1 MMLMTLM
8 LIGATVAGSGSVAF
22 HERLDEADRM
32 DPPEWLVTEMRRL
45 VADGDRWIADNSTY
59 MSDEDPWEQ
68 FGLAW
73 HYADDGEGVTGRLFG
88 LVGGEDRATF
98 WEMRLYWD
106 EERHEA
112 VLWQRSTDGETTG
125 VGTMKP
131 TGNGVETE
139 SIQTFTAADGTTSVL
154 RHLATTTEDRHATQS
169 FNRVEGEWVARRQ
182 YVWERR
188 PS

>member
-1 MMLMTLM
+1 
-8 LIGATVAGSGSVAF
+8 
-22 HERLDEADRM
+22 
-32 DPPEWLVTEMRRL
+32 
-45 VADGDRWIADNSTY
+45 
-59 MSDEDPWEQ
+59 
-68 FGLAW
+68 
-73 HYADDGEGVTGRLFG
+73 
-88 LVGGEDRATF
+88 
-98 WEMRLYWD
+98 
-106 EERHEA
+106 
-112 VLWQRSTDGETTG
+112 
-125 VGTMKP
+125 MKP